1 MRQLLDNQSGASKA
15 YMFVVAIAD
24 SSVEVG

>member
-1 MRQLLDNQSGASKA
+1 MRQLLDNQSGVSKA
-15 YMFVVAIAD
+15 YRFVVAIAD